1 MRIAIHLLDLQSQP
15 ELDGARTASP
25 ESRIH
30 LCHVRSLRNLSERR
44 RPERPLGKCEVG
56 MVEQVEKL
64 RPELQQQR
72 FSETEVLGRGKIQ
85 IVETRSIN
93 RVAPQIS
100 NRTVR
105 RLAETAWVQI
115 SARRYPI

>member
-1 MRIAIHLLDLQSQP
+1 
-15 ELDGARTASP
+15 
-25 ESRIH
+25 
-30 LCHVRSLRNLSERR
+30 
-44 RPERPLGKCEVG
+44 

-85 IVETRSIN
+85 VAETRPKD

-100 NRTVR
+100 KRTVR
-105 RLAETAWVQI
+105 RLAESGWVQV
-115 SARRYPI
+115 SARR